1 MDWLGYEEA
10 IGEKRHEEGLSEGRA
25 IGLSEGRA
33 EGHNGEKRET
43 ARRLAE
49 NGYPL
54 DVISCAVGLSPEDT
68 RKLLSD

>member
-10 IGEKRHEEGLSEGRA
+10 IGEKRHEE
-25 IGLSEGRA
+25 GLSEGRA